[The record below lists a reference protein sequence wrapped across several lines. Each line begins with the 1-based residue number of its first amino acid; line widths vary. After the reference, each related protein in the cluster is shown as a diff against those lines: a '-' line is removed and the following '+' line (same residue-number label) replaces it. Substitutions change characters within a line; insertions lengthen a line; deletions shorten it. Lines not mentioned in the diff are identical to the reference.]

1 MFYYSFEFTRFNTR
15 FLHVYYEMAHT
26 CSFPG
31 GLVSFSDQK
40 FRKFRVGER
49 MEQTFSRISFRNFG
63 CTSRGWPK
71 IPENR
76 NNRIVLFHSTIPTRA
91 VSPGLEINMA
101 DLKLL
106 NIILV
111 LYQTNDWNILLQ
123 RYCSGLASQALVSS
137 AKIQSYVKC
146 EHNRSS
152 EKFARHSKVTLELVR
167 KIERYRKCSRGLL
180 LNSDDKSD
188 IVTLT

>member
-1 MFYYSFEFTRFNTR
+1 
-15 FLHVYYEMAHT
+15 
-26 CSFPG
+26 
-31 GLVSFSDQK
+31 
-40 FRKFRVGER
+40 
-49 MEQTFSRISFRNFG
+49 
-63 CTSRGWPK
+63 
-71 IPENR
+71 
-76 NNRIVLFHSTIPTRA
+76 
-91 VSPGLEINMA
+91 MA

-111 LYQTNDWNILLQ
+111 LYQINDWNILLQ

-152 EKFARHSKVTLELVR
+152 EQLARHSKLTLELVR

-180 LNSDDKSD
+180 LNSYDKND
-188 IVTLT
+188 IVTLI